1 MMQRGHQ
8 SLLPSLPM
16 ATTPASRSISA
27 SPTSSVEESDSPSPP
42 LPPSSSFVAPFHS
55 NGMELN
61 PHPSSTSSPTPTS
74 VLEQPSAFVTTPFTT
89 QMGGAPTSY
98 LNMIISD
105 RNTRNDVKVSVVPPC
120 QWDGCGLHFPTLQQ
134 LVSHLEHDHAH
145 SLPTYACRWTG
156 CTRGLKPFDARYKL
170 ITHLRCHTG
179 ERPYRCNHSGCT
191 RRFSRL
197 ENLKL
202 HMRTHTGEKP
212 YTCHH
217 EGCTKR
223 FNNTSD
229 RAKHMKT
236 HIMKKP
242 YACKFPGCDKAY
254 TDPSSMRKHT
264 KFAHKGREIKT
275 TPPSHA
281 PFTPSSQI
289 GSSFTSSLTSLHSTG
304 ITLDGSK
311 SNDRS
316 PQEQPTPISP
326 PLYVM
331 MPLTRNNLVS
341 SAQDQAMPT
350 QSSPAF
356 AGTVPTQSQVVML
369 QPQITTALLPHGVL
383 PSQQGQQVI
392 LSPSQSGL
400 IHSSSL
406 SNPLL
411 LCGRSGPTVTPDL
424 LGARAP
430 LLYQPMTLARPIQQV
445 VLPIIPVTHV
455 QPQK

>member
-1 MMQRGHQ
+1 MIGNR
-8 SLLPSLPM
+8 SPRDDIKS
-16 ATTPASRSISA
+16 TTTTAS
-27 SPTSSVEESDSPSPP
+27 
-42 LPPSSSFVAPFHS
+42 
-55 NGMELN
+55 
-61 PHPSSTSSPTPTS
+61 
-74 VLEQPSAFVTTPFTT
+74 
-89 QMGGAPTSY
+89 
-98 LNMIISD
+98 
-105 RNTRNDVKVSVVPPC
+105 VPPC
-120 QWDGCGLHFPTLQQ
+120 QWENCGLHFQTLQQ
-134 LVSHLEHDHAH
+134 LVSHIEHDHAH

-156 CTRGLKPFDARYKL
+156 CSRGLKPFDARYKL

-179 ERPYRCNHSGCT
+179 ERPYRCNHAGCT

-236 HIMKKP
+236 HIVKKP

-264 KFAHKGREIKT
+264 KFAHKGRGEVQT
-275 TPPSHA
+275 VSPNHALQVSPSVSQVFASSSSPLSSGGSGLSDNSSTSRDQATPM
-281 PFTPSSQI
+281 
-289 GSSFTSSLTSLHSTG
+289 
-304 ITLDGSK
+304 
-311 SNDRS
+311 
-316 PQEQPTPISP
+316 SP

-331 MPLTRNNLVS
+331 MPLTRTSLTS
-341 SAQDQAMPT
+341 SAYEQATPT
-350 QSSPAF
+350 QSSPVYSSAL
-356 AGTVPTQSQVVML
+356 PTQSPVVML
-369 QPQITTALLPHGVL
+369 QPQLTTALLPQGILPNQQPQVL
-383 PSQQGQQVI
+383 
-392 LSPSQSGL
+392 LSSSHHHQTGL
-400 IHSSSL
+400 LHTSSL

-411 LCGRSGPTVTPDL
+411 FCGRSGASVTPDL
-424 LGARAP
+424 LGGGAR

-445 VLPIIPVTHV
+445 VLPVIPVTHV